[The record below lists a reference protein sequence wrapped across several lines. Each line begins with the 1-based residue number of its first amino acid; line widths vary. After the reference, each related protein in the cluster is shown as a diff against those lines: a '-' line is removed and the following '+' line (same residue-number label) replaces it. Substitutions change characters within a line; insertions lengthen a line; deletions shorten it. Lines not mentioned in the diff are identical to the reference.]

1 MLLQR
6 QNIKESG
13 NVDEGVIEDQ
23 IVRDK
28 YDKILLCEVETDVT
42 QTYDSLLLHR
52 VLYVGDYCS
61 MSQYCHNRYGIT

>member
-6 QNIKESG
+6 RNIKEGG
-13 NVDEGVIEDQ
+13 NVDEGVLEDQ

-61 MSQYCHNRYGIT
+61 MSQYCHNRYDIT

>member
-6 QNIKESG
+6 RNIKEGG
-13 NVDEGVIEDQ
+13 NVDEGVPEDQ

-42 QTYDSLLLHR
+42 QTYDSLCSVTQGSVCGGLL
-52 VLYVGDYCS
+52 
-61 MSQYCHNRYGIT
+61 

>member
-6 QNIKESG
+6 RNIKEGG

-52 VLYVGDYCS
+52 VLYVRDYCS
-61 MSQYCHNRYGIT
+61 MSQ